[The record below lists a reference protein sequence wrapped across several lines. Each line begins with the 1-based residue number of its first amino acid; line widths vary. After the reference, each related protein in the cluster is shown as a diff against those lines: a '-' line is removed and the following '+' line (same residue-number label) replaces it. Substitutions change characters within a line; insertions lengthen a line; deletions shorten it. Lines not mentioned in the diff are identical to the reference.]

1 MKTLDLTEC
10 HEESPDFRE
19 SLLHREN
26 ALDDLD
32 KKLKRICAICL
43 EREKL
48 AEKDRELMR
57 ELSDQFQSPL
67 PDLVD
72 SIDEGIQNSMQV
84 MNATFQLL
92 IDNHERLFEQINQG
106 IVKPIESFLTSQLD
120 PVKSKG
126 RDYHKAHAEAIAIT
140 EKFAQCKNTEMSQ
153 WTELSFQLLD
163 ARYHVH
169 KTLCAYVLD
178 LNRLHSKKLPD
189 FLQTLT
195 DFMTSQLSYF
205 HISHVTVKD
214 MEPHLATMFKTLE
227 ILQHNVASQDTKQRT
242 ICQGLLEQVMIGR
255 IHDLVTFQ
263 TQDLHIPMETAQA
276 NVRQHV
282 AQKYPNVNVGTVTSL
297 ERPISPVLTKSGY
310 LFYAEQRT
318 FGIAWIRLY
327 FVIKDDALVCT
338 EPLKVKQPI
347 FLHLNLCN
355 VKPSATSDTE
365 RNFSFKVTSPTRV
378 ILLQADSTT
387 RDAELDPGDVQCYWT
402 RSQCGIPRAIICPSG
417 LSKWRAASN
426 PTLKFMAHSSIC
438 ERSRKRQAILKEL
451 ASIEG
456 NTMCVDCGCGDPK
469 WASVNLGVL
478 MCIEC
483 SGTHRGLGVYI
494 SQVRSLTLDALKPE
508 WVQRIRDVGNKASNQ
523 VYEAL
528 LPSDFDKGT
537 MCRND
542 GRAQFIKDKYTA
554 MKYTAELDK
563 ERILA
568 ERSESRAESMRKSSV
583 QLTSAPDITEQTD
596 DDASLIGSGSGSI
609 SPSSKEESNNVMGKR
624 TKPSAAGKETK
635 HTK

>member
-378 ILLQADSTT
+378 ILLQADSTQEMQSWIQVMYNAIGHALNVASPEQSFA
-387 RDAELDPGDVQCYWT
+387 RPDSPNGEQLP
-402 RSQCGIPRAIICPSG
+402 IPPS
-417 LSKWRAASN
+417 
-426 PTLKFMAHSSIC
+426 
-438 ERSRKRQAILKEL
+438 RSRKRQAILKEL

-483 SGTHRGLGVYI
+483 SGTHRGLG
-494 SQVRSLTLDALKPE
+494 VRSLTLDALKPE